1 VLTMK
6 ANFEIS
12 DILPIS
18 LTLVVIGIGVGYG
31 LSVMEDVQSDMI
43 TDVAGCNSTSVAGC
57 GDAYN
62 ATTSAIEG
70 VAVIPDKL
78 PMIALVVVAAIII
91 GILVR
96 YLMVRYN

>member
-1 VLTMK
+1 MK
-6 ANFEIS
+6 TNFQIS

-31 LSVMEDVQSDMI
+31 LSVMEDVQSDMT
-43 TDVAGCNSTSVAGC
+43 TDSA
-57 GDAYN
+57 AYN
-62 ATTSAIEG
+62 ATGSAIEG